1 MGNREKVSLRESRTE
16 CHNIQATYKLRIHLL
31 TSYVYINVNT
41 YFLTYV
47 KYVKTIFEYYEHLPP
62 TSAWWAEGKS
72 LWEARR
78 WIQWGT
84 YTAHHGTVSEEDAR
98 KTSIKLPDGNKLYVT
113 VFSDENTE
121 MYLRMLRDHDNLVI
135 QNGSVKAI
143 EDANAVLRQ
152 AYSTYQTTKAVVNP
166 SQASIA
172 LRVT

>member
-1 MGNREKVSLRESRTE
+1 
-16 CHNIQATYKLRIHLL
+16 
-31 TSYVYINVNT
+31 
-41 YFLTYV
+41 
-47 KYVKTIFEYYEHLPP
+47 
-62 TSAWWAEGKS
+62 
-72 LWEARR
+72 
-78 WIQWGT
+78 
-84 YTAHHGTVSEEDAR
+84 
-98 KTSIKLPDGNKLYVT
+98 
-113 VFSDENTE
+113 